1 MSPLAKGN
9 LWPLFADLACEDEN
23 MAQDYAARLKRSP
36 KSTKFPWFLRPVLTN
51 DRTSITSYR
60 GPGAQK
66 GLPFLKE
73 AAEANGLPLLVDVHQ
88 PGQTALA
95 AEFADVL
102 PSSLLV
108 PTNRPLGGLRRN
120 WQTCE
125 REKGP
130 ILGPQDMAHVVKKLA
145 SGAGNISVTGGTAF
159 GYHNLV
165 VDMRSLMIMGD
176 LGVPVVFDATH
187 SVQLPGAGDGKS
199 GGQREFVMPL
209 ARAAVA
215 VGCDAIYAEVHH
227 NPEIAKSDGPNALT
241 FEMLDDLMGAL
252 LRIRMRP
259 KIHIFE
265 PKPLRAVAMKPRT
278 VLNMGTAEMQ

>member
-1 MSPLAKGN
+1 MTKNQCKMGDVTIGQGQPLAFICG
-9 LWPLFADLACEDEN
+9 PCVAEDEN
-23 MAQDYAARLKRSP
+23 MAQDYAARLKALSEKHQIP
-36 KSTKFPWFLRPVLTN
+36 MVFKASFDKAN
-51 DRTSITSYR
+51 RTSITSYR

-73 AAEANGLPLLVDVHQ
+73 AAETNGLPLLVDVHQ
-88 PGQTALA
+88 PEQAALA

-102 PSSLLV
+102 QIPAFLCRQTDLLV
-108 PTNRPLGGLRRN
+108 ACAETGKPVNVK
-120 WQTCE
+120 
-125 REKGP
+125 KGQF
-130 ILGPQDMAHVVKKLA
+130 LAPQDMAHVVKKLEA
-145 SGAGNISVTGGTAF
+145 SGAGNISVTERGTAF

-252 LRIRMRP
+252 LRIRN
-259 KIHIFE
+259 
-265 PKPLRAVAMKPRT
+265 A
-278 VLNMGTAEMQ
+278 AENP

>member
-1 MSPLAKGN
+1 MGTVTIGQGQPLAFICG
-9 LWPLFADLACEDEN
+9 PCVAEDEN
-23 MAQDYAARLKRSP
+23 MAQDYAARLKTLSQKHQIP
-36 KSTKFPWFLRPVLTN
+36 MVFKASFDKAN
-51 DRTSITSYR
+51 RTSITSYR

-73 AAEANGLPLLVDVHQ
+73 AAQANGLPLLVDVHQ
-88 PGQTALA
+88 PEQAAMA

-102 PSSLLV
+102 QIPAFLCRQTDLLV
-108 PTNRPLGGLRRN
+108 ACADTGKPVNVK
-120 WQTCE
+120 
-125 REKGP
+125 KGQF
-130 ILGPQDMAHVVKKLA
+130 LAPQDMAHVVKKLQA
-145 SGAGNISVTGGTAF
+145 SGAGNISVTERGTAF

-227 NPEIAKSDGPNALT
+227 KPEIAKSDGPNALT

-252 LRIRMRP
+252 LRIRKATENP
-259 KIHIFE
+259 
-265 PKPLRAVAMKPRT
+265 
-278 VLNMGTAEMQ
+278 

>member
-1 MSPLAKGN
+1 MTKNQCKMGDVTIGQGQPLAFICG
-9 LWPLFADLACEDEN
+9 PCVAEDEN
-23 MAQDYAARLKRSP
+23 MAQDYAARLKALSEKYQIP
-36 KSTKFPWFLRPVLTN
+36 MVFKASFDKAN
-51 DRTSITSYR
+51 RTSITSYR

-73 AAEANGLPLLVDVHQ
+73 AAETNGLPLLVDVHQ
-88 PGQTALA
+88 PEQAALA

-102 PSSLLV
+102 QIPAFLCRQTDLLV
-108 PTNRPLGGLRRN
+108 ACAETGKPVNVK
-120 WQTCE
+120 
-125 REKGP
+125 KGQF
-130 ILGPQDMAHVVKKLA
+130 LAPQDMAHVVKKLEA
-145 SGAGNISVTGGTAF
+145 SGAGNISVTERGTAF

-252 LRIRMRP
+252 LRIRN
-259 KIHIFE
+259 
-265 PKPLRAVAMKPRT
+265 A
-278 VLNMGTAEMQ
+278 AENP

>member
-1 MSPLAKGN
+1 MTNNHSKLGAVTIGPGHPLAFICG
-9 LWPLFADLACEDEN
+9 PCVAEDEN
-23 MAQDYAARLKRSP
+23 MAQDYAGRLKLLAQKHQIPMVFKASFD
-36 KSTKFPWFLRPVLTN
+36 KAN
-51 DRTSITSYR
+51 RTSITSYR

-73 AAEANGLPLLVDVHQ
+73 AAQANGLPLLVDVHQ
-88 PGQTALA
+88 PEQAALA

-102 PSSLLV
+102 QIPAFLCRQTDLLV
-108 PTNRPLGGLRRN
+108 ACA
-120 WQTCE
+120 QTGKPVNVK
-125 REKGP
+125 KGQF
-130 ILGPQDMAHVVKKLA
+130 LAPQDMTHVVKKLQA
-145 SGAGNISVTGGTAF
+145 SGANNISVTERGTAF

-227 NPEIAKSDGPNALT
+227 KPEIAKSDGPNALT
-241 FEMLDDLMGAL
+241 FEMLDELMGSL
-252 LRIRMRP
+252 VRIR
-259 KIHIFE
+259 K
-265 PKPLRAVAMKPRT
+265 A
-278 VLNMGTAEMQ
+278 AENP